1 MVNRMKIM
9 ISMVMLLLL
18 AACVVKPP
26 VQEMAEARSAVQ
38 MAQELGGHSDASRH
52 YLQNAKKALK
62 RASEAIEEKK
72 YERARSK
79 ALEAKRQ
86 AQQAVHMTQKEQ

>member
-1 MVNRMKIM
+1 MVTRMKIM
-9 ISMVMLLLL
+9 ISMLMLLLL
-18 AACVVKPP
+18 VACVVKPP
-26 VQEMAEARSAVQ
+26 VQEMAEARSAVK
-38 MAQELGGHSDASRH
+38 MAQVLGGNSPASKH
-52 YLQNAKKALK
+52 YLQKAEKALK

-72 YERARSK
+72 YERARNK